1 MRIRRDCVSHVGF
14 REPTPSVVW
23 QRRSVSVQHLLQ
35 RYKRYGECSRQALGT
50 RHSIRND
57 QCIREEVRGMELEGR
72 CFLVDAFPKANIH
85 PECRHPW
92 STETCCHR
100 AGNPHS
106 AGRNG
111 RLARSVEILSRGGRC
126 LITSTAA
133 AAAATTTT
141 TTADAR
147 VEHTRVN
154 RRCPQKRLSVAM
166 RNLPQIWCWVQSTV
180 PSVASFALP
189 SCCQRVTSGVNS
201 RLCSSDDDVSYF
213 ACRNGRR
220 YVFPSYV
227 L

>member
-1 MRIRRDCVSHVGF
+1 MRIRLDCVSHVGF
-14 REPTPSVVW
+14 REPTPSAVW

-141 TTADAR
+141 TADAR

-166 RNLPQIWCWVQSTV
+166 RNLPQI
-180 PSVASFALP
+180 
-189 SCCQRVTSGVNS
+189 
-201 RLCSSDDDVSYF
+201 
-213 ACRNGRR
+213 
-220 YVFPSYV
+220 
-227 L
+227 